1 MESLDDVGVVGETG
15 SGKSTPARSLIQ
27 APRPQSGEIEFQDVD
42 LMGLRRRDLVRAR
55 RSLQMVYQ
63 DPLGSLNPR
72 RRVAELVAEPLV
84 GYRGAPPLR
93 ARRVDEL
100 ISVGPDACADRLV
113 PKDMMRAVLHSAPGV
128 PEERIEIGYPGET
141 LEPGGE

>member
-1 MESLDDVGVVGETG
+1 VVGETG

-27 APRPQSGEIEFQDVD
+27 APRPQSGEIEFQGVD

-72 RRVAELVAEPLV
+72 RRVAELVA
-84 GYRGAPPLR
+84 
-93 ARRVDEL
+93 
-100 ISVGPDACADRLV
+100 
-113 PKDMMRAVLHSAPGV
+113 
-128 PEERIEIGYPGET
+128 
-141 LEPGGE
+141 